1 MFQRSPKQQEPAQ
14 LPEKVPEFVPSAL
27 YDRLQNYSN
36 SFFLSACSCAG
47 ILAVN
52 AARANPAY
60 RDLVILMSI
69 AAIAT
74 LAFFPNES
82 NKQTRRIGI
91 IALIIGV
98 LLGFWESILTFNF
111 QLAQVAIAVVVV
123 LVILA
128 VIGWASGD
136 R

>member
-1 MFQRSPKQQEPAQ
+1 MFQRSLKQEPAQ
-14 LPEKVPEFVPSAL
+14 LPEKAPEFVPSAL
-27 YDRLQNYSN
+27 HDRLQNYSN

-47 ILAVN
+47 MLAVN

-60 RDLVILMSI
+60 RDLVILVSL

-91 IALIIGV
+91 IALIVGV
-98 LLGFWESILTFNF
+98 LVACWESIATFKF
-111 QLAQVAIAVVVV
+111 QLAHGAIVVVV
-123 LVILA
+123 ILAILA